1 MGDIITYEALYEI
14 LRKEKYE
21 KELQK
26 LDPSFFQLVIKYL
39 DEKEAILVS
48 QKSKDSMFAKESEK
62 TQKQLENIRKILR
75 EIYEKRES
83 KIVQNALISSRFNE
97 SNLPNMLSE
106 ESQFYNQIKNILNK
120 YRSNILENLLLKKLP
135 NTIQEEI
142 KTIITEQKNSNIIK
156 KDNEFI
162 LLRIL
167 EPVPQFIAD
176 DLILYGPFEGEDVV
190 SLPPNIATILINK
203 NKAEEIKPE
212 INS

>member
-1 MGDIITYEALYEI
+1 MGDIITYEALYDI

-26 LDPSFFQLVIKYL
+26 LEPNFFQLVIKYL
-39 DEKEAILVS
+39 EEKEAILAS
-48 QKSKDSMFAKESEK
+48 QKTKDSVFAKESDK
-62 TQKQLENIRKILR
+62 TQKQLDNVGKILR
-75 EIYEKRES
+75 EIYEKREN

-106 ESQFYNQIKNILNK
+106 EIQFYNHIKNILSK
-120 YRSNILENLLLKKLP
+120 YRTNILENLLLKKLP
-135 NTIQEEI
+135 NILQDEI
-142 KTIITEQKNSNIIK
+142 KIK
-156 KDNEFI
+156 EEKPSELKKENPFS

-176 DLILYGPFEGEDVV
+176 DLTLYGPFENEDVV
-190 SLPPNIATILINK
+190 SLPNHIASILINK

-212 INS
+212 IK